1 MSTWSGE
8 TLRLFIESAI
18 RKLPK
23 QQQTTLIF
31 GEETV
36 SRLSDDDKHAL
47 TSQFNF
53 VHIDEATLPKKAGF
67 VLKQEGI
74 EYNYLFEALIED
86 LKEEYSPILAKKAF
100 IG

>member
-1 MSTWSGE
+1 MS
-8 TLRLFIESAI
+8 
-18 RKLPK
+18 
-23 QQQTTLIF
+23 
-31 GEETV
+31 EE
-36 SRLSDDDKHAL
+36 DKHAL

-86 LKEEYSPILAKKAF
+86 LKEEYSPILARKAF